1 VIVQFIYLKSE
12 IINVYNNFQHKLSGT
27 LVDEN
32 QAIEVE
38 TFMIKN
44 LIKNSKLAKVI
55 TDISIR
61 SLYIKI
67 DKCYPST
74 KACFNCDNVNDL
86 MKLKEQIY
94 NCENYGSSISRNYN
108 SVFNI
113 KR

>member
-1 VIVQFIYLKSE
+1 MIVQFIYLKSE

-61 SLYIKI
+61 SLYI
-67 DKCYPST
+67 
-74 KACFNCDNVNDL
+74 NCQNH
-86 MKLKEQIY
+86 
-94 NCENYGSSISRNYN
+94 GSSISRNYN
-108 SVFNI
+108 AALNI
-113 KR
+113 KREAIKQL